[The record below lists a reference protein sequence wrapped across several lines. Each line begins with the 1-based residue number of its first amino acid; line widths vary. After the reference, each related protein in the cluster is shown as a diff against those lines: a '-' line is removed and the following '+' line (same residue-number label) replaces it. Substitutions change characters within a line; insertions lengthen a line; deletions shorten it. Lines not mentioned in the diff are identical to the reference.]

1 MFEFVNRIPPVVRVS
16 LRYAAIAG
24 VLGFVLAIILYYIG
38 RHPLL
43 INPAFDFRFA
53 VFVVFM
59 YFILKELRDDHFGGL
74 LFLWQG
80 MAACGI
86 FVIAYGI
93 IVSVLMWI
101 FTKYVPGF
109 VAEYVE
115 LITNQLRSYPP
126 ETIEQIGKERYEQGL
141 QQLPMTTGGDLAS
154 MYFRNGLFIG
164 FFVGI
169 ILSVILRRQPQNQ

>member
-1 MFEFVNRIPPVVRVS
+1 MFEFVNRIPGLVRVP
-16 LRYAAIAG
+16 LRYAAIGG
-24 VLGFVLAIILYYIG
+24 VLGFILVIILYYIG

-59 YFILKELRDDHFGGL
+59 YFILKELRDNYYEGL
-74 LFLWQG
+74 LSLWQG
-80 MAACGI
+80 MVACGI
-86 FVIAYGI
+86 FLIAYGI
-93 IVSVLMWI
+93 IVSLLIWI

-109 VAEYVE
+109 VTEYVE
-115 LITNQLRSYPP
+115 LITNQLKSYPA
-126 ETIEQIGKERYEQGL
+126 EAIDQIGRERYEQGL
-141 QQLPMTTGGDLAS
+141 QQLPLTTGADLAS

-169 ILSVILRRQPQNQ
+169 ILSVILRRQPQNP